1 MIYFEVK
8 VNYTK
13 NAENGQKKATE
24 TYLVDAM
31 SFTEA
36 EERATEEL
44 KAFHLADFTVAAV
57 KKTNYSDMYL
67 NYIEG
72 RYYRAKVSFI
82 AVDEKT
88 GKEKYTNVCYLI
100 EAKDL
105 PNAVTNVQRMIK
117 DSVHDTEITAMMKTD
132 IVDVIMEK

>member
-24 TYLVDAM
+24 IYLVDAM
-31 SFTEA
+31 TFAEA
-36 EERATEEL
+36 EARMTEEL
-44 KAFHLADFTVAAV
+44 KDFCHEDFSVEAV
-57 KKTNYSDMYL
+57 KKSGYADQYL
-67 NYIEG
+67 NYVDG
-72 RYYRAKVSFI
+72 KYYKAKVSFI